1 MHWYIRS
8 KNKVT
13 GPFPAGQVQQ
23 SILLGRVM
31 LNDEASKDKEEW
43 KSVRFCPQLIPD
55 VLRMDPKDEH
65 AKERLAAAKRWADE
79 RRDERR
85 EDDDSDRKGTGR
97 RDEESGA
104 ALAYRQNRET
114 LNRSLKN
121 GNERS
126 FVGLIVVVL
135 VMAVGGYAGFKYV
148 PEETTGAQCDAVV
161 SMGVNWSHCNKAG
174 LQSLNA
180 NMSNA
185 ILNST
190 NLQGANLFGSNM
202 SAADLS
208 YADLSRANLS
218 FVDFQNAQLK
228 GANLR
233 SADLSKANFTNADL
247 SYANIQDANLHEVV
261 FSGAKLDHVIWV
273 NGKKCLP
280 GSVGKCI
287 VGK

>member
-31 LNDEASKDKEEW
+31 LNDEASTDKEEW
-43 KSVRFCPQLIPD
+43 KSVRSCPQLIPD
-55 VLRMDPKDEH
+55 VLRMDPNDENT
-65 AKERLAAAKRWADE
+65 KERLAAAKRWADE

-85 EDDDSDRKGTGR
+85 EEEDSDRTGAGR
-97 RDEESGA
+97 RDDESVA
-104 ALAYRQNRET
+104 VLAYRQNRET

-126 FVGLIVVVL
+126 FIGLVVVLL
-135 VMAVGGYAGFKYV
+135 VMAVGGYAGFKFV
-148 PEETTGAQCDAVV
+148 PQETMGAQCDAAA
-161 SMGVNWSHCNKAG
+161 SPGVNWSHCNKAG
-174 LQSLNA
+174 LQNLNV

-190 NLQGANLFGSNM
+190 NFQDSNLFGSNL

-228 GANLR
+228 GTNLR
-233 SADLSKANFTNADL
+233 SADLSKANFTNVDL
-247 SYANIQDANLHEVV
+247 SYANIQDANLQGVV
-261 FSGAKLDHVIWV
+261 LTSAKLDHAIWI
-273 NGKKCLP
+273 NGKKCLA
-280 GSVGKCI
+280 GSVGKCL
-287 VGK
+287 VSK